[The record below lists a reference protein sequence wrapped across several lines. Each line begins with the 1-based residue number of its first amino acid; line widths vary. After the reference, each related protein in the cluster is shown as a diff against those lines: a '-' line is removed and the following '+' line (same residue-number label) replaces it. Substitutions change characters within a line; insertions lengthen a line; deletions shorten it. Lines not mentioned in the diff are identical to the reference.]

1 LVAVAPADN
10 RNGEDALKTYD
21 FHSHVIPESIIAA
34 MRADPTRYRT
44 QIDEQDGRRWLLRG
58 KLRLELAP
66 EFWNADAKLQAMD
79 RKRIDVA
86 VISPGPQVFFHDLPD
101 DDGIRAARLVNDGT
115 AALVASR
122 PDRLRGLAT
131 LPLQH
136 PQAALAELE
145 RAARELELRGVEI
158 ATVAPR
164 GEIADP
170 LYRPLLRRAAELKM
184 TVFAHPNTIGA
195 GAGRLTDYYLA
206 NIVGNPL
213 ETTIMLSHLIY
224 SGALDEL
231 PGLKLLLAHG
241 GGFAPYQIGRLVHG
255 HRVRP
260 ETRANTASSPKE
272 LLRRLYFD
280 ALTHDP
286 QALRYLIDLVGADH
300 VLLGS
305 DSPFDMGDE
314 DPVGSIGRVAGLSA
328 AEHGQVCG
336 GNAMHLLG
344 E

>member
-1 LVAVAPADN
+1 V
-10 RNGEDALKTYD
+10 KIYD
-21 FHSHVIPESIIAA
+21 FHSHVIPEAIIAA
-34 MRADPTRYRT
+34 MRADPALYAT
-44 QIDEQDGRRWLLRG
+44 QIEERDGRRWLLRG
-58 KLRLELAP
+58 KLRLELLP
-66 EFWNADAKLQAMD
+66 ELCNADAKLESMD

-86 VISPGPQVFFHDLPD
+86 VISPGPQVFFYDLPEAA
-101 DDGIRAARLVNDGT
+101 GAGAARLVNDGT

-131 LPLQH
+131 LPMQH
-136 PQAALAELE
+136 PEAAVAELE
-145 RAARELELRGVEI
+145 RAARELGLRGAEI

-170 LYRPLLRRAAELKM
+170 LYRPLLRRAQELKM
-184 TVFAHPNTIGA
+184 TLFAHPNTVGA
-195 GAGRLTDYYLA
+195 GAGRLTEYYLA
-206 NIVGNPL
+206 NLVGNPL

-231 PGLKLLLAHG
+231 PDLKLLLAHG

-255 HRVRP
+255 HRVRA
-260 ETRANTASSPKE
+260 EARARTASSPKE
-272 LLRRLYFD
+272 LLKRLYFD
-280 ALTHDP
+280 TITHDP
-286 QALRYLIDLVGADH
+286 QALRFLVELVGADH

-314 DPVGSIGRVAGLSA
+314 DPAATVERTSGLGA
-328 AEHGQVCG
+328 LERAQICG
-336 GNAMHLLG
+336 GNAMRLLG